1 MSGARR
7 LHRLMVACYPHAW
20 RQRYGDELLEVLA
33 DRRSGWRDLPNLL
46 AGALDARINVRLRPA
61 DGLLLAAPQLPV
73 PAPSASVT
81 LPTPPQR
88 RPGIVSTKPPL
99 GVMSRRGF
107 LRRVLGFGTA
117 LLSLE
122 FAAGTI
128 SFLWPQIREGIGAQF
143 RVGTIADVLAAEPR
157 FANGW
162 PYAFNPARIFLVNVP
177 AAKSLVENP
186 DNPES
191 VPDPGTNVGPDVPL
205 VDASVLALYRKCPH
219 LGCQIPQ
226 LCDQSEWFECLCHG
240 SKYTIL
246 GEKRDGPAPRGLDRF
261 NVLVDE
267 NGVYTVDTS
276 ELVSGPPIGTETF
289 DSRGPTEMQHCTG

>member
-1 MSGARR
+1 MSIQ
-7 LHRLMVACYPHAW
+7 P
-20 RQRYGDELLEVLA
+20 QSYGEVH
-33 DRRSGWRDLPNLL
+33 GP
-46 AGALDARINVRLRPA
+46 RI
-61 DGLLLAAPQLPV
+61 GE
-73 PAPSASVT
+73 
-81 LPTPPQR
+81 
-88 RPGIVSTKPPL
+88 
-99 GVMSRRGF
+99 MSRRSF
-107 LRRVLGFGTA
+107 MRRVLGVGVGIIT
-117 LLSLE
+117 LE
-122 FAAGTI
+122 FLAGSTA
-128 SFLWPQIREGIGAQF
+128 FLWPIVRQGLGGQLVIGSA
-143 RVGTIADVLAAEPR
+143 ADIVNNQASWATGEP
-157 FANGW
+157 F
-162 PYAFNPARIFLVNVP
+162 PFPPARIFLVNVP

-191 VPDPGTNVGPDVPL
+191 VPDPGTNVGPDVPP

-246 GEKRDGPAPRGLDRF
+246 GEKRDGPAPRGMDRF

-276 ELVSGPPIGTETF
+276 ELVSGAPIGTDSF